1 MSKLEKKHIEIF
13 REYFLSR
20 NEDIR
25 QKIRNIL
32 PGVLLKSLFFIE
44 DGFSQKIT
52 VERIASQIEANHLI
66 PELKQLQFYYYLA
79 LDQMFEEE
87 LAFAIRAIERESF
100 KKKFESIDSEEEIQ
114 DSEIKEAIS
123 QVERESVKLKFEE
136 IEEWEQSE
144 RFISAIANH
153 NISEQSAEKIAAPK
167 VPPPIPVVSFNR
179 IIRYAAAAVVVGIV
193 FLGGYFI
200 INNNKEKNNGG
211 LARNENKKD
220 SIKTEVT
227 TNLSTITEHISELQL
242 LVPETFG
249 FAKEKPEFFA
259 IVTLNIEKQID
270 TLKKIYSDQLQG
282 RTGAAGNGPV
292 TKIISQQM
300 DSLLSINNTYTYDV
314 TNKKIVVRLDN
325 DQKIDKVISTD
336 PSQKTN
342 LFIKINKDYYQLK
355 PTMQPLKLIPVKNN
369 NTIEELEKIVFQNS

>member
-1 MSKLEKKHIEIF
+1 MNNLDKKHIEIF
-13 REYFLSR
+13 REYFLSQ
-20 NEDIR
+20 NEDVR
-25 QKIRNIL
+25 RSIRNIL
-32 PGVLLKSLFFIE
+32 PGVLLKYLSIIE
-44 DGFSQKIT
+44 AGFSQKTT
-52 VERIASQIEANHLI
+52 VENIASQIEATHLI
-66 PELKQLQFYYYLA
+66 PDLKQLQTDYFLS
-79 LDQMFEEE
+79 LEQIFEKEV
-87 LAFAIRAIERESF
+87 AFAIRATERAAF
-100 KKKFESIDSEEEIQ
+100 KKKFESIDLADEIQ

-153 NISEQSAEKIAAPK
+153 NISEQSAEKIAASK

-179 IIRYAAAAVVVGIV
+179 IVRYAAAAVVVGIV

-270 TLKKIYSDQLQG
+270 TLKKIYSDEIQG
-282 RTGAAGNGPV
+282 RNGAGVGPIAKV
-292 TKIISQQM
+292 ISRQI
-300 DSLLSINNTYTYDV
+300 DSLLSIRSTYTYDV
-314 TNKKIVVRLDN
+314 GNRKIVVRLGN
-325 DQKIDKVISTD
+325 GQKVDKVISTD
-336 PSQKTN
+336 PSLKTN
-342 LFIKINKDYYQLK
+342 LFIKINKDYYHLK
-355 PTMQPLKLIPVKNN
+355 PTMQPLKLTPVKNKS
-369 NTIEELEKIVFQNS
+369 TIEELEKIIFQNS